1 MHKIEQPKRRQ
12 PFILVAVLIT
22 VTLMILL
29 GQPGMAMAQWA
40 TNGTNINNTNTGN
53 VGIGTTTPTAKLE
66 VNGTTAV
73 SGNLVK
79 FAGTDP
85 NGNVLAEI
93 VSTGTAG
100 ALLSLTGGGGTPFLF
115 QSGGTNSGI
124 GNNRLSIGTWSN
136 FGLFTIQSNGNVGI
150 GTTSPLTFFHAKSP
164 ATTHGNMYLDT
175 TSAGYSTAFSF
186 LEGGVGRASI
196 QHNASV
202 LPGGLV
208 FQTGGIA
215 APASTRM
222 VITST
227 GNVGIGT
234 NSPSVRLD
242 VAGQVRSGS
251 GGFVFPDGTVQT
263 TAATGTGPGPWSN
276 NGSNIIYYN
285 GGSVGIGTSNP
296 TKTLDVAGTI
306 NASGTITGGNI
317 VAKYQDVAEWVPA
330 AHHVPAGT
338 VVVLNPNKSNQVL
351 ASTKAYD
358 TRVAGVI
365 SAQPGLIL
373 GESGEGKVMVATTGR
388 VKVKVDARRA
398 PIHIGD
404 LLVTS
409 AREGLAMKS
418 QPLSLGGAQI
428 HRPGTLIGKALEPM
442 ESGTGEI
449 LVLLSLQ

>member
-1 MHKIEQPKRRQ
+1 MHKIEQPKRRRSA
-12 PFILVAVLIT
+12 ILVAALFTLLI
-22 VTLMILL
+22 VL
-29 GQPGMAMAQWA
+29 GQPCTAMAQWV
-40 TNGTNINNTNTGN
+40 TNGTNINNTNSGN

-85 NGNVLAEI
+85 NGNVFAEI

-100 ALLSLTGGGGTPFLF
+100 ALFSLTGGGGTPFLF
-115 QSGGTNSGI
+115 QSGGINSGI

-136 FGLFTIQSNGNVGI
+136 FGLFTIKSDGSVGF
-150 GTTSPLTFFHAKSP
+150 GTSSPATLFHVKSP
-164 ATTHGNMYLDT
+164 ATTHGNIFLDT

-186 LEGGVGRASI
+186 FEGGVGRASI

-227 GNVGIGT
+227 GSVGIGT

-242 VAGQVRSGS
+242 VAGQVRSGT

-263 TAATGTGPGPWSN
+263 TAATGGGGGSSQWSN
-276 NGSNIIYYN
+276 NGPNIIYYN
-285 GGSVGIGTSNP
+285 SGSVGIGTSTP

-330 AHHVPAGT
+330 AHLISAGT
-338 VVVLNPNKSNQVL
+338 VVVLDPTRSNHVL
-351 ASTKAYD
+351 ASRQAYD
-358 TRVAGVI
+358 TRVAGVV
-365 SAQPGLIL
+365 SARPGLVL

-398 PIHIGD
+398 PIHVGD

-409 AREGLAMKS
+409 AQEGLAMRS
-418 QPLSLGGAQI
+418 EPLKLGGAQL

-442 ESGTGEI
+442 ERGTGEI